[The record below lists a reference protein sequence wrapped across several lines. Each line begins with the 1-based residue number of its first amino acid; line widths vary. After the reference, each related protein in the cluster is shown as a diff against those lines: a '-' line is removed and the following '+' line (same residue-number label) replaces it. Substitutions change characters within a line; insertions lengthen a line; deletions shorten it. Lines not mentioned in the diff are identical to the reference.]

1 MYPKAIFF
9 IENFGSYVSIFIKT
23 VLILQC
29 ATTNFHCSRLCF
41 LNIKKRYR
49 SIVLQY
55 LDYFLQKCRL
65 MNLTMKNIGAAKNN
79 IVNMSKEQHLPCFN

>member
-41 LNIKKRYR
+41 LNIKKRYC

-55 LDYFLQKCRL
+55 LDYFLQKCRR
-65 MNLTMKNIGAAKNN
+65 MNLTMKMIGAANNN
-79 IVNMSKEQHLPCFN
+79 IVTSC